1 MSALSSILAST
12 SLPTPN
18 VMPSDAKAITFLLE
32 DSIDNLFDTIKLKPK
47 NELISP
53 FANALTVLKSELVTS
68 VVPNR
73 SVICLGDTT
82 INLAIDGSTLAK
94 SNFSFAVLNFA
105 IVKPSVPLSVI
116 FCAEG
121 NTVEV
126 DPVSPVNAVP
136 VAALI

>member
-1 MSALSSILAST
+1 MHFLFEEAID
-12 SLPTPN
+12 SL
-18 VMPSDAKAITFLLE
+18 LL
-32 DSIDNLFDTIKLKPK
+32 TIKLKPR

-53 FANALTVLKSELVTS
+53 LANAFTELKSELVTS

-105 IVKPSVPLSVI
+105 IVKPSEPDSTI
-116 FCAEG
+116 FCAAG
-121 NTVEV
+121 NEV
-126 DPVSPVNAVP
+126 DVLPVSPVNAVP
-136 VAALI
+136 KAALITTSSIALPIAIAAA